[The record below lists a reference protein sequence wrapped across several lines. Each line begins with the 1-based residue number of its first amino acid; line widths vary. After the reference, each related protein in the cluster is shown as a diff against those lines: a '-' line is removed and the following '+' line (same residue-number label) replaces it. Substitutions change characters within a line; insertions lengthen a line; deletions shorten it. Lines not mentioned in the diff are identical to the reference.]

1 MGENLK
7 RKRVTIS
14 QVAEKAG
21 VTIGTVSHVINGTAT
36 ISKETTQRVYSAIRE
51 LDYTPNVM
59 AKSLRSKKN
68 YTIGLMIPNLNNSFH
83 SKVASAFL
91 DKAYENGYGVQI
103 HGYEYSLERERR
115 ELKRLEGNNIGTVII
130 FNGHDDEEEIKHFLK
145 NGITVVLADRSTAL
159 SGVPYIEYDNTK
171 VMLDIVRMLKEKG
184 YQRIGFIS
192 EPLYLTNL
200 QDRYQGYQEGLKTCG
215 YRFDEKYVFMRKELC
230 LDNLRTGYQY
240 MKELLTTYKKEDLPD
255 AWISSSDLLAIG
267 IMRAMKECG
276 FSVPRDFGVVGF
288 DNTEISGYVNPRLTT
303 VSQDQQLLGEELM
316 KMVIRISNGEK
327 KIDNICLQQSLVI
340 RESC

>member
-1 MGENLK
+1 MEKGRK

-21 VTIGTVSHVINGTAT
+21 VTIGTVSHVINGTAP
-36 ISKETTQRVYSAIRE
+36 ISKETTERVHFAIKE

-83 SKVASAFL
+83 SKVASVFL
-91 DKAYENGYGVQI
+91 DKAYEEGFGVQI
-103 HGYEYSLERERR
+103 HGYEYSLEREHR
-115 ELKRLEGNNIGTVII
+115 ELSRLEGNNIGTVII
-130 FNGHDDEEEIKHFLK
+130 FNGYGDEKEIESFLK
-145 NGITVVLADRSTAL
+145 KGITVILADRSTMIK
-159 SGVPYIEYDNTK
+159 GVPYIEYDNKK
-171 VMLDIVRMLKEKG
+171 VMLDIISMLKQKG

-200 QDRYQGYQEGLKTCG
+200 QDRYQGYKNGLEANG
-215 YRFDEKYVFMRKELC
+215 YHFNESYVYVREELC
-230 LDNLRTGYQY
+230 LNNLKTGYQY
-240 MKELLTTYKKEDLPD
+240 MKELLTTYKKENLPD
-255 AWISSSDLLAIG
+255 AWIASSDLLAIG

-276 FSVPRDFGVVGF
+276 FSVPGDFGVVGF

-303 VSQDQQLLGEELM
+303 VSQSQQLLGEELM
-316 KMVIRISNGEK
+316 KMVKKISDGEK
-327 KIDNICLQQSLVI
+327 QVENVCLAQSLVI